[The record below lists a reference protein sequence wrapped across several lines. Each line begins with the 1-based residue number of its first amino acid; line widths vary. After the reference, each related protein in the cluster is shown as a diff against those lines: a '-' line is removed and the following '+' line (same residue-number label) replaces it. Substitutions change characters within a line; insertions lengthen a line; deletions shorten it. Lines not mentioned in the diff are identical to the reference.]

1 MAPWALA
8 QRRVLRQ
15 GGQVVGGVAAGR
27 GLRAQAQQA
36 QVTGLVRTEAG
47 DLDIVADQA
56 GGLGDG
62 VFGTGEELLL
72 LFEARTPG
80 EGGADFEILADG
92 VDDHVEGIDA
102 ASRVGVVGAA
112 GVAAVD
118 LDDPV
123 VEFEPAQECIGHCE
137 WIWASIH
144 L

>member
-27 GLRAQAQQA
+27 GLLAQAQQA

-47 DLDIVADQA
+47 DLDIVADQV

-72 LFEARTPG
+72 VVEARTPG

-92 VDDHVEGIDA
+92 VDDHVGGID
-102 ASRVGVVGAA
+102 SGPRETSKVYSPDGRKRNS
-112 GVAAVD
+112 
-118 LDDPV
+118 PS
-123 VEFEPAQECIGHCE
+123 PR
-137 WIWASIH
+137 
-144 L
+144 